1 MVTAAMPDPLTL
13 WTTPMISPRQVFL
26 MALCCALAV
35 SPIYYHQPLL
45 PQIAST
51 FGVPSAR
58 GSLIATLTQ
67 LGYAMGLLLFVPLAD
82 GVQPRT
88 LASRAIMANAMA
100 LIACAA
106 APSFATLS
114 VCSFLVGTTSISA
127 QIIIPAV
134 SGKATLAARGR
145 VVGSLLGGLSSGV
158 LLARTLSGIVG
169 ALWGWRSIFVIASV
183 IDIALLFVIRKLP
196 MSNTLVAIRYREL
209 MQSLAGLVR
218 EERLLR
224 VSAAMGFLVFA
235 AFSALW
241 ATLAVLLA
249 RPPYHYGPATIGAF
263 GLIGLV
269 GLSVSPQLGAVV
281 DRMGSRHIATAGAL
295 TVLIAFAFVAAGGR
309 SLVWLIVGMVLLD
322 LGNRASFIANQARIY
337 ALRPEAR
344 SRLNTVFMV
353 SYFLGGAVGAA
364 FGGAGALRAAWV
376 GLAAVGVLLSLA
388 AVAVNSLAFGRP
400 SSAIVDGQV

>member
-1 MVTAAMPDPLTL
+1 
-13 WTTPMISPRQVFL
+13 MISPRQLFL

-45 PQIAST
+45 PQITST
-51 FGVPSAR
+51 FSVPSAR
-58 GSLIATLTQ
+58 GTLIATLTQ
-67 LGYAMGLLLFVPLAD
+67 FGYATGLLLFVPLAD

-88 LASRAIMANAMA
+88 LATRAVVANAVA

-106 APSFATLS
+106 APSFFAVTL
-114 VCSFLVGTTSISA
+114 CSFLVGVTSISA

-134 SGKATLAARGR
+134 SGAATPATRGR

-169 ALWGWRSIFVIASV
+169 ALWGWRSIFVIASA
-183 IDIALLFVIRKLP
+183 IDLALLLVIRELP
-196 MSNTLVAIRYREL
+196 LSNALAAIRYREL
-209 MQSLAGLVR
+209 MRSLTGLVR

-224 VSAAMGFLVFA
+224 ISAMMGFLVFA

-241 ATLAVLLA
+241 ATLAVMLA
-249 RPPYHYGPATIGAF
+249 RAPYHYGPATIGAF

-269 GLSVSPQLGAVV
+269 GLLVSPPLGTIVDRVGARRVACAGAV
-281 DRMGSRHIATAGAL
+281 
-295 TVLIAFAFVAAGGR
+295 TVAIGFAFVAAGAR
-309 SLVWLIVGMVLLD
+309 SLLWLIIGMVLLD

-353 SYFLGGAVGAA
+353 SYFLGGAFGAA
-364 FGGAGALRAAWV
+364 LGGAGALHAGWF
-376 GLAAVGVLLSLA
+376 GLAAVGASLSFV
-388 AVAVNSLAFGRP
+388 AVAVNALANANTTSAVGDGRP
-400 SSAIVDGQV
+400 AS